1 MEEQKKIKGYDP
13 NTGAPIYEEEV
24 KPIIEETPASEPK
37 KIKGYDPNT
46 GAPIYEDNTP
56 KYNPNT
62 GAPIYNNNNINPTQN
77 TFTQTFQDETNKR
90 KETLC
95 EVGFWFSIVGLIISF
110 IGVSFGLLVYG
121 FDFYCAAQGL
131 KTRKRGKAIATIVLS
146 AISILILIIEMILVL
161 NNME

>member
-24 KPIIEETPASEPK
+24 KPIIEEAPASEPK

-46 GAPIYEDNTP
+46 GAPIYN
-56 KYNPNT
+56 
-62 GAPIYNNNNINPTQN
+62 NNNNINPTQN
-77 TFTQTFQDETNKR
+77 SFAQTFQDETNKR
-90 KETLC
+90 KETWC
-95 EVGFWFSIVGLIISF
+95 EVGFWISIAGLLISF
-110 IGVSFGLLVYG
+110 VGVSFGLLVYA

-131 KTRKRGKAIATIVLS
+131 KTRKRGKAIATIVIS

-161 NNME
+161 DNME